1 MLFENGKFKI
11 EYIEECIDNDANRSF
26 VFTVDIKD
34 FDTPTLNLVYD
45 LEEDIIVK
53 TYIDEQFENIPK
65 SHVVYKM
72 FRLIEYEVIE
82 IIRFM
87 IVHM

>member
-26 VFTVDIKD
+26 IFTVDIKD

-53 TYIDEQFENIPK
+53 T
-65 SHVVYKM
+65 
-72 FRLIEYEVIE
+72 
-82 IIRFM
+82 
-87 IVHM
+87 

>member
-26 VFTVDIKD
+26 IFTVDIQD

-45 LEEDIIVK
+45 LEEDIIIK
-53 TYIDEQFENIPK
+53 TYIDEQFENITK

-72 FRLIEYEVIE
+72 FSLIEYEVIE

-87 IVHM
+87 IDHM

>member
-1 MLFENGKFKI
+1 MLFENGKLKI
-11 EYIEECIDNDANRSF
+11 EYIEECIDDKANRSF
-26 VFTVDIKD
+26 VFSVGIKD

-45 LEEDIIVK
+45 MKEDIIVK

-72 FRLIEYEVIE
+72 FSLIEYEVTE

-87 IVHM
+87 IEHM

>member
-11 EYIEECIDNDANRSF
+11 EYIEECKDNHANRSF
-26 VFTVDIKD
+26 IFTVDIND
-34 FDTPTLNLVYD
+34 FD
-45 LEEDIIVK
+45 IVIS
-53 TYIDEQFENIPK
+53 YIDEQFENIPK

-72 FRLIEYEVIE
+72 FSLIEYEVIE

-87 IVHM
+87 IDHM